1 MTGMTARSQDCINNN
16 DNGGIVTMK
25 TLSDVAKAVLNME
38 TEMEYRDKQKSVSVG
53 FEVGEEMFDYGIT
66 IRDILDCSIL
76 AVGLWTRGIIHTINW
91 DTYCGCNDKSEER
104 LIEFLSKCLEQDG
117 IPVDSKIC
125 WIEIV
130 DY

>member
-1 MTGMTARSQDCINNN
+1 
-16 DNGGIVTMK
+16 MK

-53 FEVGEEMFDYGIT
+53 FEVGEEMFFYGIT

-91 DTYCGCNDKSEER
+91 DAYCGCNDKSEER
-104 LIEFLSKCLEQDG
+104 LVGFLSKCLEQDG
-117 IPVDSKIC
+117 IPADSKIC